1 MLSFRTRF
9 SVSFTIWAP
18 NGQKLPFRSF
28 EMATLSSASAARYM
42 ALLISLLMLIASQ
55 GLASRAHAVDLVVSY
70 DQSQLL
76 RLPRPVASVIIGNP
90 SIADVSVQ
98 SGSLLVVTGKTF
110 GVTNIIA
117 LDADRNVIQ
126 DQRVVVTRDDKRTV
140 KLTKGGAQQSYT
152 CTPYCSPT
160 LTIGDDAAYFETIS
174 KHSTTKT
181 QISDPASSGETQN
194 PQ

>member
-1 MLSFRTRF
+1 MVTFMSTG
-9 SVSFTIWAP
+9 T
-18 NGQKLPFRSF
+18 
-28 EMATLSSASAARYM
+28 ARHV
-42 ALLISLLMLIASQ
+42 ALLISLLMLVASH
-55 GLASRAHAVDLVVSY
+55 LAVNGARAADLVVSY

-90 SIADVSVQ
+90 SIADVAVQ

-126 DQRVVVTRDDKRTV
+126 DQRVVVTRDEVRMV
-140 KLTKGGAQQSYT
+140 ILSKGGARQSYT
-152 CTPYCSPT
+152 CTPDCSPT
-160 LTIGDDAAYFETIS
+160 LTIGDETTYFELIS
-174 KHSTTKT
+174 KHAATKT
-181 QISDPASSGETQN
+181 KFSDPSSVGSNQN

>member
-1 MLSFRTRF
+1 MVTF
-9 SVSFTIWAP
+9 
-18 NGQKLPFRSF
+18 
-28 EMATLSSASAARYM
+28 MSAGTARHV
-42 ALLISLLMLIASQ
+42 ALLISLLMLVASQ
-55 GLASRAHAVDLVVSY
+55 LAVNGARAADLVVSY

-117 LDADRNVIQ
+117 LDADRNIIQ
-126 DQRVVVTRDDKRTV
+126 DQRVVVTRDEARSV
-140 KLTKGGAQQSYT
+140 NLTKGGLRQSYS
-152 CTPYCSPT
+152 CAPECSPT
-160 LTIGDDAAYFETIS
+160 LTIGDDTAYFELIS
-174 KHSTTKT
+174 KHSATKT
-181 QISDPASSGETQN
+181 QFSDPSSVSSNQN

>member
-1 MLSFRTRF
+1 M
-9 SVSFTIWAP
+9 WAP
-18 NGQKLPFRSF
+18 NGQKLPFWSF

-55 GLASRAHAVDLVVSY
+55 GLASRAQAVDLVVSY

-126 DQRVVVTRDDKRTV
+126 DQRVVVTRDEVRMV
-140 KLTKGGAQQSYT
+140 ILSKGGARQSYT
-152 CTPYCSPT
+152 CTPDCSPT
-160 LTIGDDAAYFETIS
+160 LTIGDETTYFELIS
-174 KHSTTKT
+174 KHAATKT
-181 QISDPASSGETQN
+181 KFSDPSSVGGNQN